1 MNIRMQQEKIHIR
14 GKNFLKRFLLY
25 WWVVPRVQ
33 WDFLDLMYQLYTFEI
48 FHRDWKTKLAHY
60 LTIPAIANFTM
71 VFLAQWQL
79 EGYAPFVINGAL
91 IYALVMA
98 TIHLLWAIPRQVW
111 HAGVVTAFF
120 LLVLWLNATCFYE
133 VVRVPSAPWYAPTV
147 AAANPLVWIYVFGLL
162 ETLSHT
168 FEEIPPYVNGKE
180 RWEPRYT
187 FLRHGGWW
195 RIAGFVSL
203 PTLFTIVSI
212 VSNLHL
218 LPTMILKI
226 MFSVGYKPGIFK
238 RLQNTVDA
246 EVATGNPVI
255 HVFPQK

>member
-1 MNIRMQQEKIHIR
+1 MNIKMQQEKIHIQ
-14 GKNFLKRFLLY
+14 GKNFLKRFFLY

-33 WDFLDLMYQLYTFEI
+33 WDFFDLMYQLYTFEI
-48 FHRDWKTKLAHY
+48 FHQDWRTKLAHY
-60 LTIPAIANFTM
+60 FTIPAIAHFTM
-71 VFLAQWQL
+71 VFFAQWQL
-79 EGYAPFVINGAL
+79 DSHAPFINGAL

-98 TIHLLWAIPRQVW
+98 IIHLLWAIPRQVW

-133 VVRVPSAPWYAPTV
+133 VVKVPNAPWYAPTV
-147 AAANPLVWIYVFGLL
+147 AVANPLLWIYVFGLL

-168 FEEIPPYVNGKE
+168 FEDIPPYVNGKD
-180 RWEPRYT
+180 RWESRDT

-195 RIAGFVSL
+195 RIAGFVSF

-226 MFSVGYKPGIFK
+226 MFSVGYRPAIFN
-238 RLQNTVDA
+238 RVQNTVDA